1 MGSDRVPKKNF
12 KPFAGFQNG
21 LIEIKLNQLSHCN
34 EIDEI
39 VLSTNDVQIIE
50 YANKL
55 EINNLK
61 IHERKDILSRSSTSN
76 DDLIKHAFDIS
87 THNNILWT
95 HVTSPFFSTNHYSDF
110 IRSYFSNLK
119 LNYDSIV
126 SVNMIQGYI
135 WNNNGPVTYDRKIEK
150 WPRTQTIDPLFEI
163 NSAAFLNSKENYIL
177 FKDRIGKNPFLFK
190 TNELVG
196 FDIDWPEDFV
206 LAEAMINSGIT
217 SI

>member
-1 MGSDRVPKKNF
+1 
-12 KPFAGFQNG
+12 
-21 LIEIKLNQLSHCN
+21 
-34 EIDEI
+34 
-39 VLSTNDVQIIE
+39 
-50 YANKL
+50 
-55 EINNLK
+55 
-61 IHERKDILSRSSTSN
+61 
-76 DDLIKHAFDIS
+76 
-87 THNNILWT
+87 
-95 HVTSPFFSTNHYSDF
+95 
-110 IRSYFSNLK
+110 
-119 LNYDSIV
+119 
-126 SVNMIQGYI
+126 MIQGYI